1 MRHLRMCP
9 LALARCM
16 LGARVSRHA
25 LLREAVRRH
34 RAALVCCGAAGAP
47 LEHDAERAARPTRR
61 PSRRAQVVK
70 HRADLA
76 TALVALGA
84 AGALVDQVAEARGA
98 ARLPGVMAL
107 GFIGAFSET
116 LALAVIAERGLARR
130 PP

>member
-1 MRHLRMCP
+1 MRCCAKRCSGTALRLC
-9 LALARCM
+9 A
-16 LGARVSRHA
+16 
-25 LLREAVRRH
+25 
-34 RAALVCCGAAGAP
+34 
-47 LEHDAERAARPTRR
+47 AARRARR
-61 PSRRAQVVK
+61 SSTTQSGRRARRAPAPGGGPPPPPRPGRRAQVVK

-107 GFIGAFSET
+107 GFVAAFSET

-130 PP
+130 PPYPNP

>member
-1 MRHLRMCP
+1 MHCCAKRCAGTALRLC
-9 LALARCM
+9 AAARR
-16 LGARVSRHA
+16 ARRSSTTQSG
-25 LLREAVRRH
+25 RRA
-34 RAALVCCGAAGAP
+34 RRRPPPAGGAP
-47 LEHDAERAARPTRR
+47 PPPRR

>member
-1 MRHLRMCP
+1 MF
-9 LALARCM
+9 
-16 LGARVSRHA
+16 GARVSRHA
-25 LLREAVRRH
+25 LLREAVLRH
-34 RAALVCCGAAGAP
+34 RAALVCCGAGGAAP
-47 LEHDAERAARPTRR
+47 PPPRPG
-61 PSRRAQVVK
+61 RRAQVVK

-107 GFIGAFSET
+107 GFVAAFSET

-130 PP
+130 PPYPNP

>member
-1 MRHLRMCP
+1 MPWYAKRCASV
-9 LALARCM
+9 ALAR
-16 LGARVSRHA
+16 VS
-25 LLREAVRRH
+25 
-34 RAALVCCGAAGAP
+34 CGAAG
-47 LEHDAERAARPTRR
+47 
-61 PSRRAQVVK
+61 AQVVK